1 MMMRPV
7 LYDCPDACPIRLS
20 EDALGVKDQ
29 TGVCP
34 GTNNNRTALVYAARD
49 GSLRRRLRSMLY
61 DTRWESLLYPDVY
74 P

>member
-1 MMMRPV
+1 MMSPV
-7 LYDCPDACPIRLS
+7 FHDFEDTCPNRSSKEAPGQRDKI
-20 EDALGVKDQ
+20 
-29 TGVCP
+29 GVCP